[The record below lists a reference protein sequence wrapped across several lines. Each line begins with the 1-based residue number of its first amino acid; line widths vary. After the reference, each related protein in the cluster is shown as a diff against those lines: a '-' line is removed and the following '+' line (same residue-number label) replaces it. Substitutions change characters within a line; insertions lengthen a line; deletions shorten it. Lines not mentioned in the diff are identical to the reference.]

1 MGFVREEFEYVEK
14 KSLWYAGKLVKW
26 LPDDADS
33 DDDYV
38 LATTNVHAFQNM
50 DNDSCLNSE
59 ERKEWAQSGSD

>member
-1 MGFVREEFEYVEK
+1 LGFVREEFEYVEK

-38 LATTNVHAFQNM
+38 LATTNVHAF
-50 DNDSCLNSE
+50 
-59 ERKEWAQSGSD
+59 